1 LTPFRLLLVAALP
14 LFAAAPAAAAVALAP
29 EARAAIESFLRGN
42 ASGEPGA
49 VSVTVADPA
58 SPLPPCASLQ
68 AFLPPGSAASGRVSV
83 GVRCA
88 GERPWT
94 RYLAAQ
100 VAVQGQYLVA
110 AHPIAAGSP
119 LGAQDVTVQSGDL
132 ARLPKTVVT
141 NPAQLQGTVAV
152 GAIAAGAPLR
162 ADLLRGSTVIHL
174 GQTVRVVSVGDGF
187 VVGTDAKAMTN
198 AAAGATLQVKTAA
211 GRLITVVAG
220 HNGQV
225 MVPGSSARAV
235 PSCLGEI
242 CR

>member
-174 GQTVRVVSVGDGF
+174 GQTVRVV
-187 VVGTDAKAMTN
+187 GTDAKAMTN